1 MVSTNV
7 ALVNYFCHN
16 SALMEEKQTLYSFLI
31 VLQGLLFAL
40 VDIFT
45 KIALETVPVFI
56 FVSIRMGIT
65 AILLFL
71 VFRKTI
77 IHDMKK
83 VRFGLYFWPAF
94 CLAVSI
100 IMSNIAVHLTAA
112 TSFAFLRSLTAI
124 IVPLIMTLFFGRKY
138 TITDVIIQ
146 TSLVAGLYLLCA
158 RGGLSTFGI
167 GEILAFSCAT
177 LAAVSLVFSSRAL
190 KAVNPYTMTFMQMSC
205 GCILALISAFATGS
219 FATNWTQSFFTPRV
233 LLILIYNVIIGSFIA
248 YSIQN
253 KVLVKVSP
261 KTVGILQCAYPV
273 FTALVANVL
282 LGETMNT
289 YGIIGSVI
297 IIACII
303 AQSLSHET
311 KIKGRN

>member
-1 MVSTNV
+1 M
-7 ALVNYFCHN
+7 
-16 SALMEEKQTLYSFLI
+16 LYCSLI
-31 VLQGLLFAL
+31 LLQSLLFAL

-56 FVSIRMGIT
+56 FVSIRMGLT
-65 AILLFL
+65 AVLLFL
-71 VFRKTI
+71 FFRKSI
-77 IHDMKK
+77 VHDIRH

-138 TITDVIIQ
+138 TITDVVIQ

-158 RGGLSTFGI
+158 RGGLSEFGI
-167 GEILAFSCAT
+167 GEVLALGCAT
-177 LAAVSLVFSSRAL
+177 LAAVSLVFSSKAL
-190 KAVNPYTMTFMQMSC
+190 KSVNPYTMTFMQMGC
-205 GCILALISAFATGS
+205 GCVLALISAVVTGS
-219 FATNWTQSFFTPRV
+219 FRTEWTASFFSSRV
-233 LLILIYNVIIGSFIA
+233 LMILLYNVLIGSFVA

-273 FTALVANVL
+273 FTAVVANIL
-282 LGETMNT
+282 LGETMNIH
-289 YGIIGSVI
+289 GIIGSTI
-297 IIACII
+297 IIACIV
-303 AQSLSHET
+303 AQSLSHEA
-311 KIKGRN
+311 KK

>member
-1 MVSTNV
+1 MVYCS
-7 ALVNYFCHN
+7 
-16 SALMEEKQTLYSFLI
+16 LI
-31 VLQGLLFAL
+31 LLQSLLFAL

-56 FVSIRMGIT
+56 FVSIRMGLT
-65 AILLFL
+65 AVLLFL
-71 VFRKTI
+71 FFRKSI
-77 IHDMKK
+77 IRDIRH
-83 VRFGLYFWPAF
+83 VRFGIYFWPAF

-138 TITDVIIQ
+138 TVTDVVIQ

-158 RGGLSTFGI
+158 RGGLSEFGA
-167 GEILAFSCAT
+167 GEILALGCAT
-177 LAAVSLVFSSRAL
+177 LAAVSLVFSSKAL
-190 KAVNPYTMTFMQMSC
+190 KSVNPYTMTFMQMGC
-205 GCILALISAFATGS
+205 GCVLALISAVVTGS
-219 FATNWTQSFFTPRV
+219 FRTEWTSSFFSSRV
-233 LLILIYNVIIGSFIA
+233 LMILVYNVLIGSFVA

-253 KVLVKVSP
+253 KVLVQVSP

-273 FTALVANVL
+273 FTAVVANVL
-282 LGETMNT
+282 LGETMNIH
-289 YGIIGSVI
+289 GIIGSTI

-303 AQSLSHET
+303 AQSLSHEA
-311 KIKGRN
+311 KK

>member
-1 MVSTNV
+1 M
-7 ALVNYFCHN
+7 LN
-16 SALMEEKQTLYSFLI
+16 SSLI
-31 VLQGLLFAL
+31 LLQSLLFAL

-45 KIALETVPVFI
+45 KIALEKVPVFI
-56 FVSIRMGIT
+56 FVTIRMGLT
-65 AILLFL
+65 AILVFL
-71 VFRKTI
+71 IFRKSI
-77 IHDMKK
+77 IHDLKHVK
-83 VRFGLYFWPAF
+83 FSLYFWPAF

-138 TITDVIIQ
+138 TITDVVIQ

-158 RGGLSTFGI
+158 RGGLSQFGI
-167 GEILAFSCAT
+167 GEILALGCAT
-177 LAAVSLVFSSRAL
+177 LAAVSLVFSSKAL
-190 KAVNPYTMTFMQMSC
+190 KTVNPFTMTFMQMSC
-205 GCILALISAFATGS
+205 GCILALVSAVVTGS
-219 FATNWTQSFFTPRV
+219 FNTEWTGPFFSSQV
-233 LLILIYNVIIGSFIA
+233 LMILVYNVLIGSFVA

-273 FTALVANVL
+273 FTAVVANVL
-282 LGETMNT
+282 LGEAMNV
-289 YGIIGSVI
+289 YGIIGSTI

-311 KIKGRN
+311 KKRPESTSGLSKLH